1 MPGAIDFNILFNSV
15 FGVMMSVM
23 GFLLINVYQDVKYL
37 VRREGEAR
45 VMMENVERR
54 VGANELRLAELGKAI
69 QKLEVKAGM

>member
-45 VMMENVERR
+45 VMLENVDRR
-54 VGANELRLAELGKAI
+54 VAVHELRLAELGKAV
-69 QKLEVKAGM
+69 QKLEVKAGA